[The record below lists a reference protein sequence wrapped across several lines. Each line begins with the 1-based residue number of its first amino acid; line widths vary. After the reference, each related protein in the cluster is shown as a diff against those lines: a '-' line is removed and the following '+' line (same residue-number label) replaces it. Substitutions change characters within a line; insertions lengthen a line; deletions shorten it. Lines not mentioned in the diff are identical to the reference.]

1 MPAFP
6 GFSECWGISVLHCP
20 YCHGYEVR
28 HQKTGILANGDSG
41 FEFCSLIHNWTKDL
55 ILFTNGQ
62 STLSGQQK
70 DKLISHGIGIVEEE
84 IERLEHK
91 NGHIQTIQLKNQL
104 PVPVDA
110 FYCRL
115 PFVQKSTVPQSLGCE
130 ITEEGY
136 IKIDGA
142 LKTTIPGVFACGDNS
157 SRMRTVSNAV
167 AMGTTAGFMVNKEL
181 IEEEF

>member
-1 MPAFP
+1 M
-6 GFSECWGISVLHCP
+6 
-20 YCHGYEVR
+20 
-28 HQKTGILANGDSG
+28 
-41 FEFCSLIHNWTKDL
+41 
-55 ILFTNGQ
+55 
-62 STLSGQQK
+62 
-70 DKLISHGIGIVEEE
+70 EEE
-84 IERLEHK
+84 IERLEHQ
-91 NGHIQTIQLKNQL
+91 NGSIRTIQLKNQM

-115 PFVQKSTVPQSLGCE
+115 PFVQKSKVPQSLGCE

-167 AMGTTAGFMVNKEL
+167 SMGTTAGFMVNKEL